1 MKERKEEWKKRK
13 KEKNPHA
20 AVHHPFFPPSPAH
33 AFVHAPR
40 PSGKGPPTFRF
51 VSQIFPIGFHHGF
64 VGSKAGRLSG
74 GKSRECG
81 KGKSSV
87 FFLLDG
93 YSHWYFFSSSMMIL
107 LLSCV
112 IYAVVL
118 APCFSRSFLSQLS
131 LPLYN
136 TLLYSLYTLLL
147 SVSLSLVL
155 SLPLFLSSLFSQL
168 ASFFSVFSLS
178 LVSISP
184 FPIYFPVLE
193 LLQSILSHL
202 HLHFRPS
209 YFSLKVQYL
218 RTFRSSCVLLRSC
231 YAHSSSNDPQIAS
244 SSHSKVS
251 LCVWS
256 VQKRYLT
263 VFVYF
268 QVCDSVLTARRL
280 LKCDSA
286 RGMSCR
292 EGMFGMC
299 VLLFFFCWFLCRP
312 IAALGCLTLSLTD
325 PV

>member
-1 MKERKEEWKKRK
+1 M
-13 KEKNPHA
+13 
-20 AVHHPFFPPSPAH
+20 VI
-33 AFVHAPR
+33 
-40 PSGKGPPTFRF
+40 PT
-51 VSQIFPIGFHHGF
+51 
-64 VGSKAGRLSG
+64 
-74 GKSRECG
+74 
-81 KGKSSV
+81 
-87 FFLLDG
+87 D
-93 YSHWYFFSSSMMIL
+93 FFSSSMMIL

-218 RTFRSSCVLLRSC
+218 RTFRSCYVLVTFLLCAFLPRTTHTSPLVRTVKC
-231 YAHSSSNDPQIAS
+231 LYACGCPEKIFNRFCLFP
-244 SSHSKVS
+244 
-251 LCVWS
+251 
-256 VQKRYLT
+256 
-263 VFVYF
+263 
-268 QVCDSVLTARRL
+268 
-280 LKCDSA
+280 
-286 RGMSCR
+286 GM
-292 EGMFGMC
+292 
-299 VLLFFFCWFLCRP
+299 
-312 IAALGCLTLSLTD
+312 
-325 PV
+325 